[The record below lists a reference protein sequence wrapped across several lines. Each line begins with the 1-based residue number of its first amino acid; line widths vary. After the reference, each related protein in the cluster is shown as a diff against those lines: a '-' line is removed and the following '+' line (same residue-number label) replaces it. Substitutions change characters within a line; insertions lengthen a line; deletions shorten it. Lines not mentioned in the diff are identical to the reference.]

1 MTLELPTAVYSAF
14 GLTPLF
20 EPPHLAALV
29 KTLISSDVGPTHWS
43 TSDGGAKTPI
53 AVDDIVSVAHGVPST
68 IGMFLSRR
76 SSPKTDVDLD
86 LGRRPSVTLQAFAN
100 GSEFQGIA
108 GLSHTLDSV
117 FHPDLS
123 ACWTA
128 QRTQRPWE
136 NTLERDLAVIV
147 TGSYLGSYH
156 RLGPQALGTRTT
168 FGPHYVEQFGRERL
182 LSTPVHVTELD
193 WGGIQ
198 LDLVEEPWTA
208 SMEDLVGAWRRGME
222 HLAPAGIFAEV
233 QIDEERKR
241 IRYLRKGPNVV
252 IGGVLPKES

>member
-1 MTLELPTAVYSAF
+1 MAAAF
-14 GLTPLF
+14 G
-20 EPPHLAALV
+20 
-29 KTLISSDVGPTHWS
+29 DQVGVACP
-43 TSDGGAKTPI
+43 
-53 AVDDIVSVAHGVPST
+53 VAHVLCRYSQQV
-68 IGMFLSRR
+68 R
-76 SSPKTDVDLD
+76 DDL
-86 LGRRPSVTLQAFAN
+86 R
-100 GSEFQGIA
+100 EA
-108 GLSHTLDSV
+108 GLVPLADC
-117 FHPDLS
+117 L
-123 ACWTA
+123 
-128 QRTQRPWE
+128 RPGGE
-136 NTLERDLAVIV
+136 SDLAVIV